1 MKPLE
6 ELYKKLKEARE
17 LESYQLWELIRA
29 MDFLMLLVRDKEPGN
44 VGFSKIREL
53 IIKVELKEA
62 VK

>member
-17 LESYQLWELIRA
+17 WESYQLWELIRA
-29 MDFLMLLVRDKEPGN
+29 MDFVMLLARDKKPG